1 MADPTLHGN
10 GWTCP
15 ACELRR
21 EVSGR
26 EIAPGRLEAPC
37 NACGGSGRIAR
48 PVSEIIEHH
57 AAQAALHYWPERDR
71 AFARHNAAKRA
82 RST

>member
-1 MADPTLHGN
+1 MPDPTLHGN

-26 EIAPGRLEAPC
+26 EIAPGPLRAPC

-48 PVSEIIEHH
+48 SAEEIVADHVEEAARHH
-57 AAQAALHYWPERDR
+57 WPAREA
-71 AFARHNAAKRA
+71 AFARHNDR
-82 RST
+82 RRT